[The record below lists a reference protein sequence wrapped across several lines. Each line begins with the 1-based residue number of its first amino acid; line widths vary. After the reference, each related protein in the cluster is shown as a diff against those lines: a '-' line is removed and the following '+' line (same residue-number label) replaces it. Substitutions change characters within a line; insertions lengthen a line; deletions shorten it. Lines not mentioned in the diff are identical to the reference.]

1 MLGYIVWHNDNSNE
15 TQLWVLNGGAIARRH
30 TVQDERGQPIF
41 VGPPWRT
48 VGSIDGNIIWHND
61 TSNETQIWVVGGDN
75 KIKSR
80 LTVQDEK
87 GQPIFVGPPWR
98 IVGAAVLDNSLPEH
112 TSIVWHNDT
121 SNETQIWILD
131 DNGQRITDRLTVQ
144 DEKGQPIFVGP
155 PWRIVGAYL
164 GRIVWHN
171 DTSNETQIWEVFP
184 QVPAQGNTIR
194 IKRRVTV
201 QDEKGQPIFV
211 GPPWRVVG
219 VADFNA
225 DALHHPQTGDIV
237 WHNDTSNETQIWI
250 LDDDGQKIAIRVTVT
265 DENHQPI
272 FVGPPWH
279 IVATADRLDF

>member
-61 TSNETQIWVVGGDN
+61 TSNETQIW
-75 KIKSR
+75 
-80 LTVQDEK
+80 
-87 GQPIFVGPPWR
+87 
-98 IVGAAVLDNSLPEH
+98 
-112 TSIVWHNDT
+112 
-121 SNETQIWILD
+121 
-131 DNGQRITDRLTVQ
+131 
-144 DEKGQPIFVGP
+144 
-155 PWRIVGAYL
+155 
-164 GRIVWHN
+164 
-171 DTSNETQIWEVFP
+171 
-184 QVPAQGNTIR
+184 
-194 IKRRVTV
+194 
-201 QDEKGQPIFV
+201 
-211 GPPWRVVG
+211 
-219 VADFNA
+219 
-225 DALHHPQTGDIV
+225 
-237 WHNDTSNETQIWI
+237 I

>member
-112 TSIVWHNDT
+112 TSIV
-121 SNETQIWILD
+121 
-131 DNGQRITDRLTVQ
+131 
-144 DEKGQPIFVGP
+144 
-155 PWRIVGAYL
+155 
-164 GRIVWHN
+164 
-171 DTSNETQIWEVFP
+171 
-184 QVPAQGNTIR
+184 
-194 IKRRVTV
+194 
-201 QDEKGQPIFV
+201 
-211 GPPWRVVG
+211 
-219 VADFNA
+219 
-225 DALHHPQTGDIV
+225 
-237 WHNDTSNETQIWI
+237 
-250 LDDDGQKIAIRVTVT
+250 
-265 DENHQPI
+265 
-272 FVGPPWH
+272 
-279 IVATADRLDF
+279 